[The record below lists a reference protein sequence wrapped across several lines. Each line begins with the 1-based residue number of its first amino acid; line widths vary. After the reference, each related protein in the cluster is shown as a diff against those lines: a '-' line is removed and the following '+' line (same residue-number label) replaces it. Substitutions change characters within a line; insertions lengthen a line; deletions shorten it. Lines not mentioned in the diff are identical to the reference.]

1 MASNLFHLRHNFL
14 TRKCPSLLPTRHF
27 LKHTEIYISSE
38 MIAYAPQDIL
48 PNLPVLVRL
57 GIYEK
62 YREYFSFLL
71 PSNSESPVALY
82 RTTWKACHGD
92 TGAKLPYESPPPS
105 STWPYRASCGD
116 TDLLKLSTFVC
127 TDWEEAI
134 LPFLTS
140 SQWAFSLSAIFL
152 IPVGNIFIHF
162 CSRRLL
168 FGHISVPKCAQ
179 KAPSSPFRARLA
191 VFLCPKGSLMTR
203 L

>member
-1 MASNLFHLRHNFL
+1 MRSPYRSNIPSARHLLYILSVTSAS
-14 TRKCPSLLPTRHF
+14 
-27 LKHTEIYISSE
+27 
-38 MIAYAPQDIL
+38 
-48 PNLPVLVRL
+48 
-57 GIYEK
+57 
-62 YREYFSFLL
+62 
-71 PSNSESPVALY
+71 SNSESPVPLS

-92 TGAKLPYESPPPS
+92 TGTKLTYESPPPS

-116 TDLLKLSTFVC
+116 TDLLKPVTFVC

-140 SQWAFSLSAIFL
+140 SQWAFSLSAFFL

-168 FGHISVPKCAQ
+168 FGHISVLKCAQ

-191 VFLCPKGSLMTR
+191 VFLCQKGYLPARNGYLLCPYLLQSAQSTPSYTCILLLINCLRTIR
-203 L
+203 GEKKR